1 MKNLFNKISHLGVN
15 KSESTTIENDINI
28 FVNQTIFWIAILTL
42 SYCFVYT
49 FFELY
54 ALLIIAFSYILLWN
68 LLFFLNKKQKFNF
81 SKFLILIIG
90 NCQIFTINYFAGWDS
105 GLYNF
110 LIPAS
115 IASYV
120 FYSQEKNYLFIS
132 FSILSSFL
140 FLICF
145 YFRLNNI
152 SYYKN
157 SNQIFLNVLNIFSFI
172 SSIGLTGFFF
182 SYLIKFNNKYA
193 SLQKEEVRKST
204 ELLKAL
210 RENIFKT
217 NSILETTN
225 EGFWLIQNEIIK
237 EVNES
242 ILKILGKPR
251 DEIIG
256 QSINTFLDDIGTEI
270 FRHEYK
276 QTLKGFKG
284 NYELTLNREDGT
296 SVPCL
301 IHSTPFVETSGVITG
316 FFAFVTDISEM
327 KFFQKE
333 LVKAM
338 KQADEATKAKSF
350 FLANMSHEI
359 RTPMNAII
367 GLSGLALKQKLDIKV
382 KDYIE
387 KVNTSG
393 KSLLRIINDILDFSK
408 IEAGKLDI
416 EYINFDLNL
425 MLDHCINITGEKIR
439 EKKLEFFI
447 IQDPN
452 IPKNLLGDPLRIS
465 QILINLI
472 NNAIKFT
479 EKGSVSIK
487 IDLLKKDLGKVILQF
502 TIHDTGIG
510 LSKEQS
516 SKLFKPFN
524 QSDSSNSRKYGGT
537 GLGLS
542 ISKNLVEMMNGKIWV
557 ESEFDKGSMFIFTIE
572 LLESNESQSDIQIP
586 IELEYLNIVI
596 ISKSKSNQ
604 EIIARY
610 LADSSFNLNFIDS
623 TEDFF
628 NNLDIVFDSKLFII
642 DDALELNSINLI
654 RNKLKELNENMKCI
668 LLTNSINNNLDN
680 NLLSFSDIIQKPFS
694 KKLLTE
700 SIINIFYDLRLEGEK
715 YKQLENINILLV
727 EDNEINQQIA
737 SELLQSIKINVDLAN
752 NGKECINKLKE
763 NINKYNLILMDIQM
777 PEMDGITATKHIKS
791 MKEFQNIPIIALTAH
806 AMHEEIEN
814 CKKIGMI
821 DYIGKPIEPSILF
834 DVILKYSQVINNRK
848 SNVNNKVIEST
859 DLSLKIPHITG
870 LDTTGGLRRV
880 AGNKEIYIKILKQ
893 FYFNYSN
900 CIETIREN
908 MLSSDYDSA
917 ILTVHSLK
925 GVAGNIGHKQ
935 IQSGASELEKAL
947 QEKNEALIS
956 DKLNFL
962 EFYLNEFILEL
973 SKQI

>member
-15 KSESTTIENDINI
+15 KSESTTIEDDINI
-28 FVNQTIFWIAILTL
+28 FVNQTIFWIAILTF

-301 IHSTPFVETSGVITG
+301 IHSTPFVETSGDITG

-465 QILINLI
+465 QVLINLI

-642 DDALELNSINLI
+642 DDALELKSINLI

-694 KKLLTE
+694 KKILTE
-700 SIINIFYDLRLEGEK
+700 SIINMFYDLRLEGEK

-893 FYFNYSN
+893 FYSNYSD

-908 MLSSDYDSA
+908 MLSNDYDSA
-917 ILTVHSLK
+917 TLTAHSLK